1 MSVKSRMRVCK
12 TKGIFHRVKYCG
24 GRSLKT
30 RTEKYSLDLPTMS
43 LRCWQKLFQGNWRLS
58 SDGQKPG
65 CRDKEGGEDKKEN
78 TKVHAVSP
86 HYADFSHNIRWY
98 IIFYAIQ

>member
-1 MSVKSRMRVCK
+1 
-12 TKGIFHRVKYCG
+12 
-24 GRSLKT
+24 
-30 RTEKYSLDLPTMS
+30 MS
-43 LRCWQKLFQGNWRLS
+43 LLCWQKLFQGNWRLS

-86 HYADFSHNIRWY
+86 HYADFLQTIRWY

>member
-1 MSVKSRMRVCK
+1 MSGKSRLRVCK
-12 TKGIFHRVKYCG
+12 RKGIFHRVICCG
-24 GRSLKT
+24 GRSIKT
-30 RTEKYSLDLPTMS
+30 RTEKYSLDLATMS
-43 LRCWQKLFQGNWRLS
+43 LPCWQMFQGNWRLS

-86 HYADFSHNIRWY
+86 HYADFLHTIHWY
-98 IIFYAIQ
+98 IIFSAIQ

>member
-1 MSVKSRMRVCK
+1 MSGKSRLRVCK
-12 TKGIFHRVKYCG
+12 RKGIFHRVKCCG
-24 GRSLKT
+24 
-30 RTEKYSLDLPTMS
+30 KYSLDLATMS
-43 LRCWQKLFQGNWRLS
+43 LPCWQKLFQGNWRLS

-86 HYADFSHNIRWY
+86 HYADFLHTIR
-98 IIFYAIQ
+98 